1 MKNIRRPVRVK
12 ESNMM
17 KDIETIVMSNNWIG
31 KEAELADTFGIKYG
45 EIKSS
50 YNEETNNTV
59 INYIRRAF

>member
-1 MKNIRRPVRVK
+1 
-12 ESNMM
+12 MM
-17 KDIETIVMSNNWIG
+17 KYIETIVMSNNWIG

-59 INYIRRAF
+59 INYIRREF